1 MTLTDIKILGKKIAI
16 GLLVAIVPLILIT
29 GGLWLT
35 KTLLDKDRSPQTL
48 TAK

>member
-1 MTLTDIKILGKKIAI
+1 MTEIKIIAKKIAI

-35 KTLLDKDRSPQTL
+35 KTLLNNDKSSQSL

>member
-1 MTLTDIKILGKKIAI
+1 MTLTDLKILAKKIAI
-16 GLLVAIVPLILIT
+16 GLLIAIIPLVLIA

-35 KTLLDKDRSPQTL
+35 KTLLSSNPSPESL

>member
-1 MTLTDIKILGKKIAI
+1 MTEIKIITKKIAI
-16 GLLVAIVPLILIT
+16 GLLVAVVPLILIT

-35 KTLLDKDRSPQTL
+35 KTLLNSNKSSQSL

>member
-16 GLLVAIVPLILIT
+16 GLVVAIVPLILIA

-35 KTLLDKDRSPQTL
+35 KTLLGTGKSPQSL
-48 TAK
+48 TTK

>member
-1 MTLTDIKILGKKIAI
+1 MTFTDFKILAKKIII
-16 GLLVAIVPLILIT
+16 GLVVAIVPLILIA

-35 KTLLDKDRSPQTL
+35 KTVLSGNKPSQSS

>member
-16 GLLVAIVPLILIT
+16 GLVVAIIPLMLIT

-35 KTLLDKDRSPQTL
+35 KTLLDKHQSPQSL
-48 TAK
+48 PAK

>member
-1 MTLTDIKILGKKIAI
+1 MTLTDINTLGKKIAI
-16 GLLVAIVPLILIT
+16 GLVVAIVPLILIT

-35 KTLLDKDRSPQTL
+35 KTLLDKGKSPQSL

>member
-1 MTLTDIKILGKKIAI
+1 MTLTDIQILGKKIAI
-16 GLLVAIVPLILIT
+16 ALVVAIVPLILVS

-35 KTLLDKDRSPQTL
+35 KTLLDKSKAPQSL

>member
-1 MTLTDIKILGKKIAI
+1 MTLTDIQILGKKIAI
-16 GLLVAIVPLILIT
+16 GLVVAIVPLILIA

-35 KTLLDKDRSPQTL
+35 KTLLKSDISPQSL

>member
-1 MTLTDIKILGKKIAI
+1 MTGNDFKLLGKKILI
-16 GLLVAIVPLILIT
+16 GVVIGIIPLILIA

-35 KTLLDKDRSPQTL
+35 KTLLGTGKSPQSL